1 MFDLLKVDSWWL
13 IEILGKEKRYGR
25 SGCFMNSLDA
35 PIEIGSKSVN
45 QFASKTTFQ
54 GCGGRAI
61 IAYAANDLPGRGF
74 NRDGN
79 TAGLGR
85 KRVTRG
91 IRDKL
96 RDYQTRSPTT
106 FGIQH
111 DRLRNGQM
119 QFNIALRKSAR
130 SHGVAKL
137 SQIGTQFSRRSRQ
150 GRSQHLM

>member
-25 SGCFMNSLDA
+25 SGRFMNSLDA